1 MNSPEY
7 MNPCCMIYSRVYEG
21 FWRCLSNDWNKEEAN
36 DKYENDLFV
45 FQFDNYQNMLF
56 CMMTY
61 IQKPHCAW
69 VKIYYE
75 NLVQHRKAIIKGDE
89 SKEIKTVTAKG
100 GRKINWR

>member
-1 MNSPEY
+1 
-7 MNPCCMIYSRVYEG
+7 
-21 FWRCLSNDWNKEEAN
+21 
-36 DKYENDLFV
+36 
-45 FQFDNYQNMLF
+45 
-56 CMMTY
+56 MTY